1 MAHIL
6 VQEWCAIVINNFVGC
21 PNTTYYVL
29 PQEITHLVNSL
40 VATSIHVHPLERGGG
55 VYRSYKIQPSAVE
68 WI

>member
-55 VYRSYKIQPSAVE
+55 GL
-68 WI
+68 